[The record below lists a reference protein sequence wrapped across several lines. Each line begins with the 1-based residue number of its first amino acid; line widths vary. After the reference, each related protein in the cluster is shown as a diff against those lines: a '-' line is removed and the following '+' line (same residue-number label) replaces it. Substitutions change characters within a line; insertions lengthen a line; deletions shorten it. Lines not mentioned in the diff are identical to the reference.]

1 MSLKAFQDSR
11 KQIVTIFLTFRIHF
25 PNTKDTSNYKKL
37 KYVRA
42 VKICHNFKVFGK
54 VSENVDTNA

>member
-1 MSLKAFQDSR
+1 MPLKAFQDST
-11 KQIVTIFLTFRIHF
+11 KQIVTIFLTLRIHF
-25 PNTKDTSNYKKL
+25 PNTKDASNYKKL

-54 VSENVDTNA
+54 ISENINTNA